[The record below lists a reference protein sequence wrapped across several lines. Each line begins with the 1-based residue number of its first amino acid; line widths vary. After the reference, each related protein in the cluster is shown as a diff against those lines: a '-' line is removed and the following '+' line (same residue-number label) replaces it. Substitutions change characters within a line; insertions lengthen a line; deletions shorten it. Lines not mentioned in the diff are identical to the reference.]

1 MEERP
6 FKEKVISVFAIAICA
21 YLFYATVFGPYKTT
35 MVHRAIFL
43 AAMLIIFFGSSKP
56 LGKGRLALTVDWL
69 IIALSTFALGYMVV
83 NWEEIISAIGAT
95 YLTRL
100 QISLGF
106 IIILV
111 VLEAVRRMNLVLFF
125 LAIGGMVYTLYGNYL
140 PGLLGHAGMDFDR
153 FVYLT
158 AYSHEGIF
166 GLGTAVAATYLFMF
180 MLFST
185 TLQETGAGEFFM
197 KFANAFV
204 GRTRGGP
211 AKCAVVASGLTG
223 TMIGSSIGNVV
234 TVGTLTIP
242 MMKKMGFKPDTA
254 AAIEVLSSEGAQL
267 MPPVMGVGAFMM
279 AELTGIPYAKI
290 ALAAVIPAVLYYTS
304 AYVVVDMESAKLG
317 LKGMPNVERFITIL
331 GQGVQFFIP
340 IGLLFYLLLGAGFT
354 ATFAGLLSV
363 LMVIATNQIRK
374 GTRVSTK
381 RVLSIFDKGTRIS
394 GEMTALIATLGI
406 IQQAFI
412 VTGLGPRMSD
422 ILVTMA
428 GNNPTGVLVMSM
440 VISIILGMG
449 MPTPI
454 AYLLTAIFVAPALV
468 DVGFPLLAAHL
479 FLFYFAI
486 KSGST
491 PPVAVVAVV
500 AAAIAESDW
509 WKTGWRAFWYS
520 LPGFFVAY
528 AFVFKPAYLLQGSP
542 ITIVLTFVSGFIG
555 TAGIAIAIQRHLF
568 LKMKLWE
575 ITLLAGGSLSM
586 TFLYYPWLGLL
597 FVLIPTM
604 SQWLKFRALKEKGLR
619 EREADDRGKGSS
631 LDIQGKEEAK

>member
-1 MEERP
+1 MGNLNRLEQ
-6 FKEKVISVFAIAICA
+6 FISLVAISLCA

-43 AAMLIIFFGSSKP
+43 AMMLIIFFGSAKP
-56 LGKGRLALTVDWL
+56 LGKRRLALGADWI
-69 IIALSTFALGYMVV
+69 IIALSTFSLGYMVV
-83 NWEEIISAIGAT
+83 YWEEIISAIGAT
-95 YLTRL
+95 YLSRL
-100 QISLGF
+100 QILLGF
-106 IIILV
+106 VIILV

-125 LAIGGMVYTLYGNYL
+125 LALAGIGYTLYGNWL
-140 PGLLGHAGMDFDR
+140 PGILGHPGMDFDR

-204 GRTRGGP
+204 GKTRGGP

-223 TMIGSSIGNVV
+223 TMMGSSIGNVV
-234 TVGTLTIP
+234 TVGTFTIP

-267 MPPVMGVGAFMM
+267 MPPIMGVGAFMM

-290 ALAAVIPAVLYYTS
+290 ALAAVIPAVLYYVS
-304 AYVVVDMESAKLG
+304 AYVVVDLESAKLG
-317 LKGMPNVERFITIL
+317 LKGMPNVERFISVL
-331 GQGVQFFIP
+331 GQGIQFFIP
-340 IGLLFYLLLGAGFT
+340 IAVLFYLLLFAGFT
-354 ATFAGLLSV
+354 ATFSGLLSV
-363 LMVIATNQIRK
+363 LLVVVINQVRK
-374 GTRVSTK
+374 HTRVSSK
-381 RVLSIFDKGTRIS
+381 GIIKIFDKGTRVS
-394 GEMTALIATLGI
+394 AEMTAMIATLGI

-428 GNNPTGVLVMSM
+428 GQDPTGVLVMSM

-454 AYLLTAIFVAPALV
+454 AYLITAVFVAPALV
-468 DVGFPLLAAHL
+468 EVGFPLLAAHL

-528 AFVFKPAYLLQGSP
+528 AFVFIPAYLLHGTP
-542 ITIVLTFVSGFIG
+542 LTITVTFVCGLIG
-555 TAGIAIAIQRHLF
+555 TAGIAVAMQRYLF
-568 LKMKLWE
+568 VKMNFWE
-575 ITLLAGGSLSM
+575 IILLAAGSLSL
-586 TFLYYPWLGLL
+586 TFLYYPWLGL
-597 FVLIPTM
+597 VLMVISIL
-604 SQWLKFRALKEKGLR
+604 SQWRKIRPLKE
-619 EREADDRGKGSS
+619 RG
-631 LDIQGKEEAK
+631 

>member
-1 MEERP
+1 MVSRNLI
-6 FKEKVISVFAIAICA
+6 EKIISIIAISLCA
-21 YLFYATVFGPYKTT
+21 YLFYATTFGPYKTT

-43 AAMLIIFFGSSKP
+43 AMMLIIFFGSSKP
-56 LGKGRLALTVDWL
+56 LGQGRWALGVDWF
-69 IIALSTFALGYMVV
+69 IIALSTFSLGYMVV
-83 NWEEIISAIGAT
+83 FWEEIISAVGAT
-95 YLTRL
+95 YLSRL
-100 QISLGF
+100 QILVGF

-111 VLEAVRRMNLVLFF
+111 VLEGVRRMNFVLFI
-125 LAIGGMVYTLYGNYL
+125 LALSGIGYTLYGNYL
-140 PGLLGHAGMDFDR
+140 PGILGHPGMDFDR

-185 TLQETGAGEFFM
+185 ALQETGAGEFFM

-223 TMIGSSIGNVV
+223 TMMGSSIGNVV
-234 TVGTLTIP
+234 TVGTFTIP

-279 AELTGIPYAKI
+279 AELTGIPYATI
-290 ALAAVIPAVLYYTS
+290 ALAAVIPAVLYYVS

-331 GQGVQFFIP
+331 SQGVQFFIP
-340 IGLLFYLLLGAGFT
+340 IAVLFYLLLVSGFT
-354 ATFAGLLSV
+354 ATYSGLLSV
-363 LMVIATNQIRK
+363 LLVIAISQVRK
-374 GTRVSTK
+374 NTRISGKKVIK
-381 RVLSIFDKGTRIS
+381 IFDKGTRVS
-394 GEMTALIATLGI
+394 AEMTAMIATLGI

-428 GNNPTGVLVMSM
+428 GQNPTSVLVMSM

-454 AYLLTAIFVAPALV
+454 AYLLTAVFVAPALV
-468 DVGFPLLAAHL
+468 EVGFPLLGAHL

-528 AFVFKPAYLLQGSP
+528 AFVFKPAYLLQGTP
-542 ITIVLTFVSGFIG
+542 MAIAITFVCGLIG
-555 TAGIAIAIQRHLF
+555 TAGIAVAIQRYLF
-568 LKMKLWE
+568 LKMKFWE
-575 ITLLAGGSLSM
+575 IILLAASSLSL
-586 TFLYYPWLGLL
+586 TFLYYPWMGLL
-597 FVLIPTM
+597 IMVIPIL
-604 SQWLKFRALKEKGLR
+604 SQWLKVRALKEK
-619 EREADDRGKGSS
+619 A
-631 LDIQGKEEAK
+631 

>member
-1 MEERP
+1 VVNRN
-6 FKEKVISVFAIAICA
+6 FIEKITSVIAIAICA

-56 LGKGRLALTVDWL
+56 LGKGGLAFGFDWF
-69 IIALSTFALGYMVV
+69 IIAVSTFSLGYMVIF
-83 NWEEIISAIGAT
+83 WEEIISAIGAT
-95 YLTRL
+95 YLSRL

-125 LAIGGMVYTLYGNYL
+125 LALSGMAYTLYGNFL
-140 PGLLGHAGMDFDR
+140 PGILGHAGMDFDR

-204 GRTRGGP
+204 GNTRGGP
-211 AKCAVVASGLTG
+211 AKCSVVASGLTG

-254 AAIEVLSSEGAQL
+254 AAIEVLSSEGAQI

-290 ALAAVIPAVLYYTS
+290 ALAAVIPALLYYVS
-304 AYVVVDMESAKLG
+304 AYVVVDLESAKLG
-317 LKGMPNVERFITIL
+317 LKGMPNVERFTTIL
-331 GQGVQFFIP
+331 GQGVQFFVP

-363 LMVIATNQIRK
+363 LMVIATNQVRK
-374 GTRVSTK
+374 RTRVSAK
-381 RVLSIFDKGTRIS
+381 QVIKIFDKGTRVS
-394 GEMTALIATLGI
+394 AEMTALIATLGI

-428 GNNPTGVLVMSM
+428 GQDPTSVLIMSM

-468 DVGFPLLAAHL
+468 EVGFPLLAAHL

-520 LPGFFVAY
+520 VPGFFVAY
-528 AFVFKPAYLLQGSP
+528 AFVFIPAYLLNGSLLR
-542 ITIVLTFVSGFIG
+542 IIITFVCGFIG
-555 TAGIAIAIQRHLF
+555 TAGIAVAIQRYLF
-568 LKMKLWE
+568 MKMKFWQ
-575 ITLLAGGSLSM
+575 IILLAAGSLSL
-586 TFLYYPWLGLL
+586 TFLYYPLVGLL
-597 FVLIPTM
+597 LIVVPTL
-604 SQWLKFRALKEKGLR
+604 SQWLEFRPLKSK
-619 EREADDRGKGSS
+619 A
-631 LDIQGKEEAK
+631 

>member
-1 MEERP
+1 MENRHRI
-6 FKEKVISVFAIAICA
+6 EKIISILAISLCA

-43 AAMLIIFFGSSKP
+43 ALMLIIFFGSAKP
-56 LGKGRLALTVDWL
+56 LGKGRLALGVDWV
-69 IIALSTFALGYMVV
+69 IIALSTFSLGYMVV
-83 NWEEIISAIGAT
+83 FWEEIISAAGAT
-95 YLTRL
+95 YLSKF
-100 QISLGF
+100 QILLGF

-111 VLEAVRRMNLVLFF
+111 VLEAVRRMNLVLFI
-125 LAIGGMVYTLYGNYL
+125 LALVGIAYTLYGSYL
-140 PGLLGHAGMDFDR
+140 PGILGHAGMDFDR

-223 TMIGSSIGNVV
+223 TMMGSSIGNVV
-234 TVGTLTIP
+234 TVGTFTIP

-290 ALAAVIPAVLYYTS
+290 ALAAVIPAVLYYVS
-304 AYVVVDMESAKLG
+304 AYVVVDLESAKLG
-317 LKGMPNVERFITIL
+317 LRGMPNVERFRTVL

-340 IGLLFYLLLGAGFT
+340 IAVLFYLLLFAGFT

-363 LMVIATNQIRK
+363 LLVIAINQVRKKTRISAK
-374 GTRVSTK
+374 GTIK
-381 RVLSIFDKGTRIS
+381 IFDKGTRVS
-394 GEMTALIATLGI
+394 AEMTAMIATLGI

-428 GNNPTGVLVMSM
+428 GQDPTSVLVMSM
-440 VISIILGMG
+440 VIAILLGMG

-454 AYLLTAIFVAPALV
+454 AYLLTAVFVAPALV
-468 DVGFPLLAAHL
+468 EVGFPLLGAHL

-500 AAAIAESDW
+500 AAAIAEADW

-520 LPGFFVAY
+520 VPGFFVAY
-528 AFVFKPAYLLQGSP
+528 AFVFIPAYLLQGSP
-542 ITIVLTFVSGFIG
+542 LTVTFTFICGLIG
-555 TAGIAIAIQRHLF
+555 TAGIAVAIQRYLF
-568 LKMKLWE
+568 LKMRFWE
-575 ITLLAGGSLSM
+575 IILLGAGSLSLM
-586 TFLYYPWLGLL
+586 FQYYAWLGLL
-597 FVLIPTM
+597 LMAIPSI
-604 SQWLKFRALKEKGLR
+604 SQWMAFRALKEK
-619 EREADDRGKGSS
+619 A
-631 LDIQGKEEAK
+631 